1 MHRPEGDVKV
11 AESAIDRVLDLFDG
25 FPELNEYKFTKIPR

>member
-11 AESAIDRVLDLFDG
+11 ARNTIDRVVDLLDWSD
-25 FPELNEYKFTKIPR
+25 LNEYKHTSIPR